1 MARKKT
7 TPPPKAFK
15 KPEPSKLP
23 PRGKSKSVADDDL
36 DDLDELDTFDDEP
49 APGARDFADD
59 EVPRPSANNAY
70 TGLVLVATLA
80 LAGAAAL
87 HYADYTAS
95 SKAKLDVPTVA
106 LPALITTPQA
116 PAPAA
121 KS

>member
-7 TPPPKAFK
+7 PPEKPFK
-15 KPEPSKLP
+15 KPNPSVLP
-23 PRGKSKSVADDDL
+23 KGKAKPPADDEL
-36 DDLDELDTFDDEP
+36 DDLDELDTLDDEP
-49 APGARDFADD
+49 APSARDFADD
-59 EVPRPSANNAY
+59 EVPKPSRNNAY

-80 LAGAAAL
+80 LIGAAAL
-87 HYADYTAS
+87 HYVDYTAS

-106 LPALITTPQA
+106 LPALMTTPQA

>member
-7 TPPPKAFK
+7 PPAKPFK
-15 KPEPSKLP
+15 KPTPSALP
-23 PRGKSKSVADDDL
+23 PKGKSKSVLDDEL
-36 DDLDELDTFDDEP
+36 DDLDELDTLDDEP
-49 APGARDFADD
+49 APSTRDFADD
-59 EVPRPSANNAY
+59 EIPKPSRNNAY

-80 LAGAAAL
+80 LVGAAAL
-87 HYADYTAS
+87 HYVDYTAS

-106 LPALITTPQA
+106 LPALITTPQV